1 MRQFDDAGEL
11 VRVGLRRYA
20 VAEIQDVRA
29 RRTATLDHVAHVRL
43 QHRPRGRQQ
52 RRVDVALHRDIRP
65 EDRGGFVERLPPV
78 DPHAVG
84 HPVETHVG
92 EERAGPDT
100 EVDARE
106 ADTRKCRMRMRG
118 HEGAV
123 VGGAEGS
130 GPAVEELDD
139 GCSGVALRLQESAR
153 DLGEPARETVPRIRV
168 GVHHGPRPQVLL
180 GGAAL
185 DEVGR
190 EREGCTRETD
200 QRGVAE
206 LCRDEPNGLGD
217 GRAVEVIRV
226 DGGDALD
233 IGRRAHRVRE
243 HRAATGLDLHL
254 DAGQA
259 QRDDDVAEEHGRVD
273 PVAAHRLQGD
283 LGCEGGGEAGVE
295 HPRPDTQVAVL
306 GKRPAGLSHEPHRG
320 VGWAVAGEGAQERSV
335 GEGHESI
342 LPSAPYGAAEFGRSN
357 PHHRSLR
364 YTRSVLLCVTASHK
378 TASFELLERLSRTPD
393 DVAPTIVGMTPCV
406 QGAVVLATCNR
417 FEAYVEMDEPVT
429 AAGAIGVEAVIE
441 AVESATGIAA
451 ADLDGA
457 YTVHSGRR
465 VAEHLFSVASGLE
478 SVVSGEGEIAG
489 QVRRALK
496 SARKD
501 GTTSPELERL
511 FQRASQAQRKVKNV
525 TALGRAGRS
534 LVRLALELADSR
546 IADWSAER
554 VLLVGTG
561 AYAAVTLATLRE
573 RGAVNISVYSPS
585 GRAEVFAAKHGIRPV
600 PADEYART
608 AARSSLLITCT
619 TATEPVLGPEHLRLP
634 LGPAEAGCPVGA
646 HNQLVVDLG
655 MPRNVDPAVASLEG
669 VALLDLETIRL
680 HAPLEELQATD
691 AARSVVR
698 EAAETFHVV
707 GARQSVTPSVVAFR
721 SHIFE
726 LLEREIDR
734 ARARGDEDG
743 KVEQALRHL
752 SGVLLHTPTVRAHAL
767 AAAGRA
773 DEFTAALAA
782 LYGIAPEAESSE
794 DAATA

>member
-1 MRQFDDAGEL
+1 MLGYN
-11 VRVGLRRYA
+11 RR
-20 VAEIQDVRA
+20 
-29 RRTATLDHVAHVRL
+29 
-43 QHRPRGRQQ
+43 
-52 RRVDVALHRDIRP
+52 
-65 EDRGGFVERLPPV
+65 
-78 DPHAVG
+78 
-84 HPVETHVG
+84 
-92 EERAGPDT
+92 
-100 EVDARE
+100 
-106 ADTRKCRMRMRG
+106 
-118 HEGAV
+118 
-123 VGGAEGS
+123 
-130 GPAVEELDD
+130 
-139 GCSGVALRLQESAR
+139 
-153 DLGEPARETVPRIRV
+153 
-168 GVHHGPRPQVLL
+168 
-180 GGAAL
+180 
-185 DEVGR
+185 
-190 EREGCTRETD
+190 
-200 QRGVAE
+200 
-206 LCRDEPNGLGD
+206 
-217 GRAVEVIRV
+217 
-226 DGGDALD
+226 
-233 IGRRAHRVRE
+233 
-243 HRAATGLDLHL
+243 
-254 DAGQA
+254 
-259 QRDDDVAEEHGRVD
+259 
-273 PVAAHRLQGD
+273 
-283 LGCEGGGEAGVE
+283 
-295 HPRPDTQVAVL
+295 
-306 GKRPAGLSHEPHRG
+306 
-320 VGWAVAGEGAQERSV
+320 
-335 GEGHESI
+335 
-342 LPSAPYGAAEFGRSN
+342 
-357 PHHRSLR
+357 
-364 YTRSVLLCVTASHK
+364 VLLCVTASHK

-393 DVAPTIVGMTPCV
+393 DVAPTIVGMAPCV

-441 AVESATGIAA
+441 AVESATGIPA

-457 YTVHSGRR
+457 YAVHSGRR

-496 SARKD
+496 SARED

-573 RGAVNISVYSPS
+573 RGAVDISVYSPS
-585 GRAEVFAAKHGIRPV
+585 GRAEIFAAKHDIRPV
-600 PADEYART
+600 PAEDYART
-608 AARSSLLITCT
+608 AAHSTLLITCT
-619 TATEPVLGPEHLRLP
+619 TATEPVLGPEHLQLP
-634 LGPAEAGCPVGA
+634 VGLAAAGCPVVATSGTTGVPSR
-646 HNQLVVDLG
+646 LVVDLG
-655 MPRNVDPAVASLEG
+655 MPRNVDPAVAALEG

-752 SGVLLHTPTVRAHAL
+752 SGVLLHTPTVRAHEL

-773 DEFTAALAA
+773 DEFAAALAT
-782 LYGIAPEAESSE
+782 LYGITPAADAVE

>member
-1 MRQFDDAGEL
+1 MLGYN
-11 VRVGLRRYA
+11 RR
-20 VAEIQDVRA
+20 
-29 RRTATLDHVAHVRL
+29 
-43 QHRPRGRQQ
+43 
-52 RRVDVALHRDIRP
+52 
-65 EDRGGFVERLPPV
+65 
-78 DPHAVG
+78 
-84 HPVETHVG
+84 
-92 EERAGPDT
+92 
-100 EVDARE
+100 
-106 ADTRKCRMRMRG
+106 
-118 HEGAV
+118 
-123 VGGAEGS
+123 
-130 GPAVEELDD
+130 
-139 GCSGVALRLQESAR
+139 
-153 DLGEPARETVPRIRV
+153 
-168 GVHHGPRPQVLL
+168 
-180 GGAAL
+180 
-185 DEVGR
+185 
-190 EREGCTRETD
+190 
-200 QRGVAE
+200 
-206 LCRDEPNGLGD
+206 
-217 GRAVEVIRV
+217 
-226 DGGDALD
+226 
-233 IGRRAHRVRE
+233 
-243 HRAATGLDLHL
+243 
-254 DAGQA
+254 
-259 QRDDDVAEEHGRVD
+259 
-273 PVAAHRLQGD
+273 
-283 LGCEGGGEAGVE
+283 
-295 HPRPDTQVAVL
+295 
-306 GKRPAGLSHEPHRG
+306 
-320 VGWAVAGEGAQERSV
+320 
-335 GEGHESI
+335 
-342 LPSAPYGAAEFGRSN
+342 
-357 PHHRSLR
+357 
-364 YTRSVLLCVTASHK
+364 VLLCVTASHK

-393 DVAPTIVGMTPCV
+393 DVAPTIVGMAPCV

-441 AVESATGIAA
+441 AVESATGIPA

-457 YTVHSGRR
+457 YAVHSGRR

-573 RGAVNISVYSPS
+573 RGAVDISVYSPS
-585 GRAEVFAAKHGIRPV
+585 GRAEIFAAKHDIRPV
-600 PADEYART
+600 PAEEYART
-608 AARSSLLITCT
+608 AAHSTLLITCT
-619 TATEPVLGPEHLRLP
+619 TATEPVLGPEHLQLP
-634 LGPAEAGCPVGA
+634 VGLAAAGCPVVATSGTTGVPSR
-646 HNQLVVDLG
+646 LVVDLG
-655 MPRNVDPAVASLEG
+655 MPRNVDPAVAALEG

-752 SGVLLHTPTVRAHAL
+752 SGVLLHTPTVRAHEL

-773 DEFTAALAA
+773 DEFAAALST
-782 LYGIAPEAESSE
+782 LYGIAPAADTVE